1 MRIRFKFP
9 LRFLIF
15 GLVALIVITSMTAVA
30 ATNTVPATR
39 VDSQSLSYN
48 INHLKPSAC
57 AGITVTTLITGS
69 GTITGTEGNDL
80 IFGSPGAD
88 DINGLG
94 GNDCIL
100 GGGGDDIIDGGDGN
114 DVCIGGS
121 GTDTFT
127 DCEGEV
133 Q

>member
-1 MRIRFKFP
+1 MRTRFIFP
-9 LRFLIF
+9 FRILFF
-15 GLVALIVITSMTAVA
+15 GMTALIIITSMTAVA
-30 ATNTVPATR
+30 TTNTVPATR

-48 INHLKPSAC
+48 INHIKPSAC
-57 AGITVTTLITGS
+57 AGITVTTLVTGS

-80 IFGSPGAD
+80 ILGGPGAD

-100 GGGGDDIIDGGDGN
+100 GGGGDDILNGGDGN
-114 DVCIGGS
+114 DVCIGGP

-127 DCEGEV
+127 NCEGEI